1 MDKLFA
7 MLGLARRAG
16 KLAIGRDA
24 VISGVRTKKAR
35 LILLT
40 QDASP
45 RHRQELEAIGCKAR
59 IVVIP
64 CGMDVAAEKLGK
76 RSCVFA
82 VEDENFGAA
91 IEKLI

>member
-1 MDKLFA
+1 MDKLFS

-16 KLAIGRDA
+16 KLSIGRDA
-24 VISGVRTKKAR
+24 VIAGVRKQR
-35 LILLT
+35 SVLILLT
-40 QDASP
+40 RDASP
-45 RHRQELEAIGCKAR
+45 RHRQELDAIGCKAK

-64 CGMDVAAEKLGK
+64 YGMDDMAEKLGK
-76 RSCVFA
+76 RSCIFA